1 MTKKSKL
8 GTKKFV
14 ALLFSLIILFE
25 IYLDSYRFNY
35 FIQLLFL
42 VVLFSVGVKSIS
54 MSFFKTIVPLILV
67 FGIGFIGSFFYP
79 TSTINVFKDCLY
91 FSKPIIGLF
100 LGYFVFKIIDDV
112 YIFFKIFIYLA
123 LFCATIHLLRIVFFS
138 NFLQIS
144 INDIRGDFGFD
155 NFLEVFGFFFILIL
169 PKNTTQPLFKKN
181 GYRQLALILLFASI
195 WLYFSRTMILMMAL
209 LAISFYGY
217 TKLNKK
223 SIKILGVLL
232 VIISLLIV
240 VLNSV
245 KIDRNAK
252 GVEAFLYKIKMAPAE
267 VFNSK
272 IDRENHKQLWDHW
285 RAYEAKRAFA
295 LMEEYTVSEISGTGF
310 GSMVN
315 LKFQA
320 PLSEKKMKYISR
332 LHNGYVFIFYK
343 TGIVGLILYL
353 YFLILAYRRIYTKS
367 NDQNILLFSKIVSSI
382 GLFYFVSTLIIT
394 GLFISKDIVVFILGG
409 ALFFTTEASNIDLKK
424 HQTQL

>member
-8 GTKKFV
+8 STKNFV
-14 ALLFSLIILFE
+14 ALLFSLIMLSE

-35 FIQLLFL
+35 FVQLLFL
-42 VVLFSVGVKSIS
+42 AVLFSAGVKSVSI
-54 MSFFKTIVPLILV
+54 SFFKIIAPLLLV
-67 FGIGFIGSFFYP
+67 FGIGFLGSFFYP
-79 TSTINVFKDCLY
+79 TNSIDVFKDCLY

-112 YIFFKIFIYLA
+112 FIFFKIFVYLA
-123 LFCATIHLLRIVFFS
+123 LFCAAIHLLGIVFFS
-138 NFLQIS
+138 NFLKSS

-155 NFLEVFGFFFILIL
+155 NFLEVFGFFFLLLL
-169 PKNTTQPLFKKN
+169 PKNKIQPLFKKSW
-181 GYRQLALILLFASI
+181 YRHLALIVLLASI
-195 WLYFSRTMILMMAL
+195 WLYFSRTMILMVAL

-223 SIKILGVLL
+223 SLKIISVLL
-232 VIISLLIV
+232 VVISLLIV

-245 KIDRNAK
+245 KIDRKAK
-252 GVEAFLYKIKMAPAE
+252 GVEALLYKIKMAPAE

-272 IDRENHKQLWDHW
+272 IDRNNHKQLWDHW

-343 TGIVGLILYL
+343 TGVVGLILYL
-353 YFLILAYRRIYTKS
+353 YFLILAYGRIYTKS

-394 GLFISKDIVVFILGG
+394 GIFISKDIVVFILGG

-424 HQTQL
+424 QQTQL